1 MNMSEVKSGIQ
12 KYIDILVVLDFV
24 VSMIGGIMKSRNE
37 ELANYCFAIGGGLL
51 FLAVIGIIYKNIS
64 K

>member
-1 MNMSEVKSGIQ
+1 MAEKSNSIQ
-12 KYIDILVVLDFV
+12 KYIDILVILDFL
-24 VSMIGGIMKSRNE
+24 VSMVGGIMKNSNE
-37 ELANYCFAIGGGLL
+37 QVANYCFAVGGGLL

>member
-1 MNMSEVKSGIQ
+1 MDMSEVKSSIQ

-24 VSMIGGIMKSRNE
+24 VSMIGGIMKSSNE
-37 ELANYCFAIGGGLL
+37 QVANYCFTIGGGFL

-64 K
+64 R

>member
-1 MNMSEVKSGIQ
+1 MDMSEVKSGIQ

-24 VSMIGGIMKSRNE
+24 VSMIGGIIKSTNVQV
-37 ELANYCFAIGGGLL
+37 ADYCFTIGAGLL

-64 K
+64 R